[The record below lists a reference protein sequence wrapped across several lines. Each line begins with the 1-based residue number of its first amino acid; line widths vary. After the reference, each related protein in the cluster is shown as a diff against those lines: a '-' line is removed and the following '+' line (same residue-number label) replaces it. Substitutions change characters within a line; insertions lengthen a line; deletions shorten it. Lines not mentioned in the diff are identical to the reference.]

1 MSARAHHPH
10 DSTGSAVETVRGQA
24 RRTVFFG
31 TFRDDFPDPRFR
43 FNIVFIERTEPFPL
57 HGHEYDELVVVLD
70 GHATHRTDFG
80 DYPLQPGEVFVISP
94 GVRHGLADIHNLR
107 LCLMM
112 FDPRQ
117 LFRREHRLAELPGF
131 HGLFSLPTAT
141 CAGFTQRLRL
151 DPQQLLRVV
160 NLVSNLKEEFDR
172 RAPGHEVMVR
182 GLFLCLVT
190 YLTRLHG
197 QPRPATVG
205 PASRFAP
212 VIARLERD
220 WTEPVRVSEL
230 ARLVNLSGSQ
240 FRRAFKQAF
249 NVAPK
254 HFQLQLRIQAA
265 CKLLADPS
273 RSMTDIAMETG
284 FSSSSLF
291 SAQFHLLTGESPTA
305 YRRRVAEGVNHAG
318 PRILHGA
325 ASALLAL
332 LAEWN
337 AAVAELAPALC
348 RQTSCLT

>member
-10 DSTGSAVETVRGQA
+10 DSTGSAVETVRGQP

-43 FNIVFIERTEPFPL
+43 FNIAFIERTEPFPL

-80 DYPLQPGEVFVISP
+80 DYPLQPGEVFLISP

-107 LCLMM
+107 LCLIL

-117 LFRREHRLAELPGF
+117 LFRREHRLAEVPGF
-131 HGLFSLPTAT
+131 HGLFSLPPPPR
-141 CAGFTQRLRL
+141 AGFTQRLRL

-160 NLVSNLKEEFDR
+160 SLVSDLKEEFDR
-172 RAPGHEVMVR
+172 RVPGREAMVR

-190 YLTRLHG
+190 CLARLHG
-197 QPRPATVG
+197 QPRPAAAG
-205 PASRFAP
+205 LASRFTP

-220 WTEPVRVSEL
+220 WREPVRVSEL

-240 FRRAFKQAF
+240 FRRTFKQAF

-254 HFQLQLRIQAA
+254 HFLLQLRIQAA
-265 CKLLADPS
+265 SKLLADPS

-291 SAQFHLLTGESPTA
+291 SAQFHLLTGESPSS
-305 YRRRVAEGVNHAG
+305 YRHRLTDGANQAVTPVLHRSTSAMLAIFTQLQMAMAE
-318 PRILHGA
+318 I
-325 ASALLAL
+325 S
-332 LAEWN
+332 
-337 AAVAELAPALC
+337 PALA
-348 RQTSCLT
+348 